1 MESLVDRYKY
11 KANYIPDY
19 PKFLETVMN
28 KTVIPYQI
36 EMQPGPEKGNICWLK
51 CPYCYGGSAM
61 DTGERMDAR
70 RWEEVLHEAA
80 EGGVKKVIFAG
91 YCTDPLN
98 YEHIEDLLEIAIK
111 RGMVFGFNTKALRVS
126 KRLVKLLDDG
136 DVMPSSYLNVG
147 VDAGYNES
155 YNRVHGVKEGA
166 RLYERVLENTRDV
179 ADSFRIDVSASY
191 LILGVNNS
199 AEEIRKFVED
209 FKMAGCKLIR
219 FTFPQ
224 PPKGREFEAPNDRQ
238 CVGYLEKLS
247 PIIKELDTPECR
259 VIFVDADREHDI
271 FHKARTLPCLAR
283 WVFPTVG
290 FDGWLYHCS
299 QSAAPNFGKMAL
311 GNLQYK
317 GFWNT
322 FYDYN
327 LHSMT
332 EDEKMMVKLG
342 CRCDRKEHVL
352 NSKAINNP

>member
-1 MESLVDRYKY
+1 MTESLVDRYKY
-11 KANYIPDY
+11 KTNYIPDY

-61 DTGERMDAR
+61 DTGERMDWR

-80 EGGVKKVIFAG
+80 DGGVKKVIFAG

-136 DVMPSSYLNVG
+136 DIMPSSYFNVS
-147 VDAGYNES
+147 VDAWGYES
-155 YNRVHGVKEGA
+155 YNRVHGVKGDA
-166 RLYERVLENTRDV
+166 RLYERVLDNTHAI

-191 LILGVNNS
+191 LVMDENNS
-199 AEEIRKFVED
+199 NEEIRKFVDD
-209 FKMAGCKLIR
+209 FKRVGCKLIR

-224 PPKGREFEAPNDRQ
+224 PYRGREVSVPMVWNMGDIRDR
-238 CVGYLEKLS
+238 LIPL
-247 PIIKELDTPECR
+247 IKELDTPDCR
-259 VIFVDADREHDI
+259 VIFVDADREYDLYRL
-271 FHKARTLPCLAR
+271 RTLPCLAR

-311 GNLQYK
+311 GDLQYK
-317 GFWNT
+317 GFWNV

-332 EDEKMMVKLG
+332 EDEEMMEKLG
-342 CRCDRKEHVL
+342 CRCDRKGHMV
-352 NSKAINNP
+352 NGRVGK